1 MSHTFRVFLSGLLAL
16 LPLSLTVVVAVWLAS
31 LLNDYVGPGSW
42 FGRQLVSLGMSLD
55 VSATAPYIV
64 GILVLAAGIYVL
76 GLLLETR
83 IGPWFAS
90 LFEGLIAKIPVVSN
104 VYELTKRFTSL
115 LDQKGDADVS
125 NMSAVWCFFGGEPGA
140 AVLALLPSS
149 QPVQIGDVKYLGVL
163 LPSAPVPVG
172 GALLYVPED
181 WVKPAEGGVDNLMS
195 VYVSMGVTPPK
206 TIAATAGTI
215 APGTA
220 PKKA

>member
-1 MSHTFRVFLSGLLAL
+1 M
-16 LPLSLTVVVAVWLAS
+16 
-31 LLNDYVGPGSW
+31 
-42 FGRQLVSLGMSLD
+42 
-55 VSATAPYIV
+55 
-64 GILVLAAGIYVL
+64 
-76 GLLLETR
+76 
-83 IGPWFAS
+83 
-90 LFEGLIAKIPVVSN
+90 
-104 VYELTKRFTSL
+104 
-115 LDQKGDADVS
+115 
-125 NMSAVWCFFGGEPGA
+125 
-140 AVLALLPSS
+140 LALLPSS